1 MSRKSIAVTLLILLS
16 LTMVYHLLIVTSVI
30 PYSAVWGGRLDNYQ
44 QMLRFE
50 AFSILVNAVI
60 ILVVSIKAGWIYK
73 SQRWVDFILWL
84 VFILYLLNTIGN
96 LFSLNNLEAY
106 IFTPLTLVLSILIF
120 KLIRSK
126 EPE

>member
-1 MSRKSIAVTLLILLS
+1 M
-16 LTMVYHLLIVTSVI
+16 
-30 PYSAVWGGRLDNYQ
+30 DNYQ

-106 IFTPLTLVLSILIF
+106 IFTPLTLVLSILIT
-120 KLIRSK
+120 
-126 EPE
+126 PACC